1 MNNFIF
7 VAKLIS
13 LLLQILFS
21 LAMLAVAMASLI
33 LISAVERPS
42 FVSVAP
48 RYLKAIT
55 SSSCWPFMLICTV
68 DLSPL
73 LTMTLLFSLLIS
85 MPYSRA
91 LFDNLSVSSCNS
103 SLLPPIRSM
112 SSANLGLEIIR
123 PPMEIVDLKLCNVS
137 LMMFSKYKLKRIG
150 ERRQPCRTPTV
161 VLK

>member
-1 MNNFIF
+1 M
-7 VAKLIS
+7 AKLIS

-21 LAMLAVAMASLI
+21 YAMLAVAMASLI

-55 SSSCWPFMLICTV
+55 FSSCWPFMLNCTV
-68 DLSPL
+68 VLSPL
-73 LTMTLLFSLLIS
+73 LTMTLLFSQLIY

-112 SSANLGLEIIR
+112 SSTNLRLEIVR

-137 LMMFSKYKLKRIG
+137 HDVFLVQIEKDW
-150 ERRQPCRTPTV
+150 
-161 VLK
+161 

>member
-1 MNNFIF
+1 
-7 VAKLIS
+7 
-13 LLLQILFS
+13 
-21 LAMLAVAMASLI
+21 MLAVAMASLI
-33 LISAVERPS
+33 LISAVERQS

-48 RYLKAIT
+48 MYLKAIT
-55 SSSCWPFMLICTV
+55 SSSCWPFMLICTFV
-68 DLSPL
+68 LSPL

-91 LFDNLSVSSCNS
+91 LFDNLSQSVSSCNS

-112 SSANLGLEIIR
+112 SSANLRLEIIR

-137 LMMFSKYKLKRIG
+137 LMIFSNYKLKRIG
-150 ERRQPCRTPTV
+150 EKRQPCRTLTV

>member
-1 MNNFIF
+1 ME
-7 VAKLIS
+7 KLTS

-21 LAMLAVAMASLI
+21 LAMLAVAMASLN

-55 SSSCWPFMLICTV
+55 TSSCWPFMLICSAV
-68 DLSPL
+68 LSPL

-103 SLLPPIRSM
+103 SLFPPIRSM
-112 SSANLGLEIIR
+112 SSANLRLEIIR
-123 PPMEIVDLKLCNVS
+123 PSMEIVDLKLCNVS
-137 LMMFSKYKLKRIG
+137 LMIFSKYKLKRIG
-150 ERRQPCRTPTV
+150 ERRQPCRTLTV
-161 VLK
+161 ALK

>member
-1 MNNFIF
+1 MYNFIF
-7 VAKLIS
+7 VEKFTS

-33 LISAVERPS
+33 LISAVERP
-42 FVSVAP
+42 FFLSVAP
-48 RYLKAIT
+48 WYLKAIT
-55 SSSCWPFMLICTV
+55 SSSCWRFMLVCAV
-68 DLSPL
+68 VLSPL

-91 LFDNLSVSSCNS
+91 LFDNPSVSSCNS

-112 SSANLGLEIIR
+112 SSANHRLEIIR
-123 PPMEIVDLKLCNVS
+123 LPMETVDLKLCNVS
-137 LMMFSKYKLKRIG
+137 LMMFSKYKLERIG
-150 ERRQPCRTPTV
+150 ERRQPCRTQTV